1 MTRWAIAAKTAPGR
15 ALLIAALAPA
25 AVAHATQPPAPALP
39 APPHA
44 LVRPAAPLP
53 MLPSI
58 ARIQIEPA
66 RDAVVL
72 LEEVNLPRDEWKAGG
87 LDLYVAFG
95 APGAPLAIDA
105 HLVAGM
111 PGALET
117 RLEDPGE
124 SLAVEPA
131 TRCTANAQLLLGRP
145 QMAGVVVHVRETELL
160 RVYAASDLAGLRLR
174 SLLML
179 PAADAQGKRE
189 VVVRLGIAGGLPL
202 TIGRVQVLSRQRAVK
217 RAEANL
223 CGPEADP
230 WPLAVTLAAKSADFA
245 ASSVASSAIAPAMA
259 LRHASDDLCIR
270 WW

>member
-1 MTRWAIAAKTAPGR
+1 MSRCASANRTAIGSV
-15 ALLIAALAPA
+15 LVAALACA
-25 AVAHATQPPAPALP
+25 AVAHASPSQVRAPVP

-44 LVRPAAPLP
+44 SVRPAAPLP

-58 ARIQIEPA
+58 GRVQVEPA
-66 RDAVVL
+66 RDVVVVV
-72 LEEVNLPRDEWKAGG
+72 EEVNLPRGEWKSGG
-87 LDLYVAFG
+87 FDLYVAFG

-105 HLVAGM
+105 HLVSAP

-117 RLEDPGE
+117 RLEDVGA
-124 SLAVEPA
+124 SLAIEPA
-131 TRCTANAQLLLGRP
+131 THQTASSQLLLGRP
-145 QMAGVVVHVRETELL
+145 QMAGVVVHIRETELM
-160 RVYAASDLAGLRLR
+160 RAFAASDLAALRLR

-189 VVVRLGIAGGLPL
+189 IVVRLGIVGGLPL
-202 TIGRVQVLSRQRAVK
+202 TVGRVQVLSRQVPAK

-230 WPLAVTLAAKSADFA
+230 WPLVVALAPQATSLAPGPL
-245 ASSVASSAIAPAMA
+245 VPPAIAPATA
-259 LRHASDDLCIR
+259 VRHASDDLCVR